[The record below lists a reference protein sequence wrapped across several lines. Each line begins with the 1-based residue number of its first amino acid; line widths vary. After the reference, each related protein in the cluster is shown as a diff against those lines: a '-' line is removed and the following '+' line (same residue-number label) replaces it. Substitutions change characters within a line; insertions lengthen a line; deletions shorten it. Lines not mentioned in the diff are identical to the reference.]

1 MKRLLLS
8 LLFIS
13 AVFYAGAQDRVSTY
27 TARLRT
33 PDPMTS
39 AQVSVSNDPDVA
51 SGLRT
56 ASKGD
61 RIDGYR
67 VCIFFEN
74 SQNGRNMANG
84 ALGTFRSK
92 FPGIPG
98 EVIYANP
105 TFKAVVG
112 YCLTLTE
119 ATILQGRVRE
129 IFPKA
134 FLFHEQIPIQSL
146 VRSSVV
152 SLPGEEAVP
161 NAEAE

>member
-1 MKRLLLS
+1 
-8 LLFIS
+8 
-13 AVFYAGAQDRVSTY
+13 
-27 TARLRT
+27 
-33 PDPMTS
+33 
-39 AQVSVSNDPDVA
+39 
-51 SGLRT
+51 
-56 ASKGD
+56 
-61 RIDGYR
+61 
-67 VCIFFEN
+67 
-74 SQNGRNMANG
+74 MANG